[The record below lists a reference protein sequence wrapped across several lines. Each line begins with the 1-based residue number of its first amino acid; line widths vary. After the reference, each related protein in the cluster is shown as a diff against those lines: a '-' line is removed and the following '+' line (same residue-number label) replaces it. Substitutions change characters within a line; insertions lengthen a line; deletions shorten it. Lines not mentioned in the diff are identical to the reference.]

1 MVEQARYAGTAGEFA
16 EVVAAMIDKR
26 KIGSSFEKEEL
37 QKLASRREGLSSQ
50 DCASSGPRSLAA
62 VSAEKEN
69 SGLFPKLILALLVLV
84 IPAIAA
90 AQEPAAT
97 VSTIVARASDWQD
110 TLSAVGTIRAVR
122 GADLAAEVSGV
133 VDSVDFDSGAD
144 VAAGTVLLRLRPND
158 DNAKLADLQAA
169 AELAAQNLARDSKQ
183 FHAQAVSQ
191 ATVDADQSHLLSAR
205 AQVAQQQAL
214 MAEKIVRA
222 PFAGRLGLRLVD
234 QGQFLAAGTSIVTL
248 QALDP
253 LYVDFYLPQQALA
266 GIAAGDAVDVHVDT
280 YPGRRFTASVVAIS
294 PKLDAASRMLSVR
307 AALKNPDHA
316 LLPGM
321 FATVTMKL
329 GKVHRYVTLPNAAIV
344 YNPYGSLVYVVNKD
358 MSVRQVIVK
367 TGLTRGDQVAV
378 TDGLTEGQTVVTAG
392 QIKLRDG
399 AKVSVNNSVQPMD
412 DPNPH
417 PPEE

>member
-1 MVEQARYAGTAGEFA
+1 M
-16 EVVAAMIDKR
+16 
-26 KIGSSFEKEEL
+26 
-37 QKLASRREGLSSQ
+37 
-50 DCASSGPRSLAA
+50 
-62 VSAEKEN
+62 
-69 SGLFPKLILALLVLV
+69 LALTLL
-84 IPAIAA
+84 AGAA
-90 AQEPAAT
+90 HAQEPPAT
-97 VSTIVARASDWQD
+97 VSTIVARATDWQD
-110 TLSAVGTIRAVR
+110 TLSAVGTVRAVR

-133 VDSVDFDSGAD
+133 VDTVEFESGAD

-169 AELAAQNLARDSKQ
+169 AELAAENLARDNKQ

-205 AQVAQQQAL
+205 AQLAQQQAL

-234 QGQFLAAGTSIVTL
+234 QGQYLAAGTTIVTL

-253 LYVDFYLPQQALA
+253 LFVDFYLPQQSLA
-266 GIAAGDAVDVHVDT
+266 GIATGDAVDVHVDT
-280 YPGRRFTASVVAIS
+280 YPSRVFTARVVAIS
-294 PKLDAASRMLSVR
+294 PKLDPASRMVSVR
-307 AALKNPDHA
+307 ATLANPGHA

-329 GKVHRYVTLPNAAIV
+329 GKVHHYVTLPNAAIV

-358 MSVRQVIVK
+358 MTVRQVLVK
-367 TGLTRGDQVAV
+367 TGLARGDQVAV
-378 TDGLTEGQTVVTAG
+378 TDGLAEGQTVVTAG

-399 AKVSVNNSVQPMD
+399 VKIAVNNTVQPMD